1 MDAGLE
7 ATDAERAV
15 YAFGQEFLDRKRVR
29 ATAFRSL
36 VPMTTRLSKSCRSMS
51 MVRANRDS
59 SELRGRANQIDAAAH
74 IIV

>member
-29 ATAFRSL
+29 ATAFWSL
-36 VPMTTRLSKSCRSMS
+36 VPMTTRLSRSCRSMS
-51 MVRANRDS
+51 MVRAN
-59 SELRGRANQIDAAAH
+59 
-74 IIV
+74 